1 MKTKSRATEE
11 KSGRKKGTESARHT
25 DARVKEGSVDKAGA
39 KADTKS
45 GVKAEAKAGRK
56 AEAKAVKAAEAGA
69 KAGTKAV
76 RETLSE
82 KVQKTEAADMKEL
95 ISRLSEHY
103 PDARTALDFTNPLEI
118 LVATI
123 LSAQCTDERVNIV
136 TAKLFKKYRKAED
149 YYAVPQEELENDIR
163 STGFYRNKAKNIRGA
178 TRMIVERYKNSFP
191 NTMETLLE
199 LPGVARKTANC
210 VLSNAFGI
218 AAGIVVDTH
227 VLRLSARLGLTK
239 EEDAEKVERD
249 LIALVPKERWI
260 SFSYWLI
267 NHGRAICKARK
278 PMCGECFLNDIC
290 PSAEL

>member
-1 MKTKSRATEE
+1 MAIKGKTTEA
-11 KSGRKKGTESARHT
+11 KSGRRAGAGSIEQTGAGVKKGTGR
-25 DARVKEGSVDKAGA
+25 
-39 KADTKS
+39 KAD
-45 GVKAEAKAGRK
+45 AEAGKKTGRK
-56 AEAKAVKAAEAGA
+56 AEAKNDV
-69 KAGTKAV
+69 KAV

-82 KVQKTEAADMKEL
+82 KSQKPGAEIKEL

-136 TAKLFKKYRKAED
+136 TSKLFKKYRKAED

-191 NTMETLLE
+191 NMMETLLE

-218 AAGIVVDTH
+218 AAGVVVDTH
-227 VLRLSARLGLTK
+227 VLRLSARLGLTH

-249 LIALVPKERWI
+249 LMAQVPKEHWI
-260 SFSYWLI
+260 HFSHWLI

-278 PMCGECFLNDIC
+278 PMCRECFLNDIC

>member
-1 MKTKSRATEE
+1 MTRGSGTTET
-11 KSGRKKGTESARHT
+11 KSGRE
-25 DARVKEGSVDKAGA
+25 AGA
-39 KADTKS
+39 EGGKKADAKAAKAV
-45 GVKAEAKAGRK
+45 GVKRGRK
-56 AEAKAVKAAEAGA
+56 ADA
-69 KAGTKAV
+69 KAV
-76 RETLSE
+76 RETGA
-82 KVQKTEAADMKEL
+82 KGGREADAKAVKEAVKKPGANIHEL

-191 NTMETLLE
+191 NMMETLLE

-218 AAGIVVDTH
+218 AAGVVVDTH
-227 VLRLSARLGLTK
+227 VLRLSARLGLTH

-249 LIALVPKERWI
+249 LMAQVPKEHWI
-260 SFSYWLI
+260 HFSHWLI

-278 PMCGECFLNDIC
+278 PMCRECFLNDIC